1 MDMGGWKMGG
11 VGGTNYGQRNKMKKY
26 PQIRME
32 FVGHMNHELEVNEPR
47 KGKFSE
53 CRVGK
58 PYVEPWLEEHTA
70 KLYDALE
77 RGDAIGV
84 REFCADIANIVMK
97 IEECFGPDNIKK
109 NIVDKT

>member
-1 MDMGGWKMGG
+1 
-11 VGGTNYGQRNKMKKY
+11 
-26 PQIRME
+26 ME
-32 FVGHMNHELEVNEPR
+32 FVGHMNHELEVNEAR

-58 PYVEPWLEEHTA
+58 PYVKPWLEEHTA

-77 RGDAIGV
+77 RGDAERV
-84 REFCADIANIVMK
+84 REFSADIANIVMK

-109 NIVDKT
+109 NSLDEKKI